1 MNKNSMIKHFA
12 AIGSGTI
19 VVLLI
24 NLLTAP
30 LITRLVSPDEYGV
43 QSVFTMYASLAA
55 SILYL
60 GQDQALLRFFYGK
73 EEDCYKRTLLY
84 RCVKY
89 PLLLCAVLS
98 MIFVGIRTLDDSFI
112 EYELWIVICLCIY
125 TMILVLDRFASL
137 LLRLIYKTK
146 MFSAVSIVSRLA
158 YLVIS
163 IVLIVTTRGH
173 YSVILV
179 MATVSSAALAL
190 LVSLLAGRNYWN
202 FKNEHNHK
210 DCISAKDIL
219 RYGAPFI
226 VSGSIASFFSVMDKM
241 AIKAFGTFADVGIY
255 SSALGLASVFA
266 IIQNTFCTLW
276 SPMAFEH
283 YERKPEDKSM
293 YIKGHELITVIVF
306 AAGLTMIL
314 CKDIF
319 AIVLGEKYREASY
332 LLPFLIFNPIMYT
345 VSETTVLGL
354 YFMKKTKAQMIPPIV
369 ACISNMAGNVILV
382 PAIGIKGAAISTG
395 ISYIIFFT
403 VRTFLGQ
410 KYYDMELNLKKYYFV
425 TLFVLL
431 YAFYNTFVKF
441 NFFTIIGYFMC
452 IFILIF
458 LYRKTFKLIFS
469 YVKDFVRRG

>member
-1 MNKNSMIKHFA
+1 
-12 AIGSGTI
+12 
-19 VVLLI
+19 
-24 NLLTAP
+24 
-30 LITRLVSPDEYGV
+30 
-43 QSVFTMYASLAA
+43 
-55 SILYL
+55 
-60 GQDQALLRFFYGK
+60 
-73 EEDCYKRTLLY
+73 
-84 RCVKY
+84 
-89 PLLLCAVLS
+89 
-98 MIFVGIRTLDDSFI
+98 
-112 EYELWIVICLCIY
+112 
-125 TMILVLDRFASL
+125 
-137 LLRLIYKTK
+137 
-146 MFSAVSIVSRLA
+146 
-158 YLVIS
+158 
-163 IVLIVTTRGH
+163 
-173 YSVILV
+173 
-179 MATVSSAALAL
+179 
-190 LVSLLAGRNYWN
+190 
-202 FKNEHNHK
+202 
-210 DCISAKDIL
+210 
-219 RYGAPFI
+219 
-226 VSGSIASFFSVMDKM
+226 
-241 AIKAFGTFADVGIY
+241 
-255 SSALGLASVFA
+255 
-266 IIQNTFCTLW
+266 
-276 SPMAFEH
+276 
-283 YERKPEDKSM
+283 
-293 YIKGHELITVIVF
+293 
-306 AAGLTMIL
+306 MIL

-410 KYYDMELNLKKYYFV
+410 KYYDMELNLKNYYFV